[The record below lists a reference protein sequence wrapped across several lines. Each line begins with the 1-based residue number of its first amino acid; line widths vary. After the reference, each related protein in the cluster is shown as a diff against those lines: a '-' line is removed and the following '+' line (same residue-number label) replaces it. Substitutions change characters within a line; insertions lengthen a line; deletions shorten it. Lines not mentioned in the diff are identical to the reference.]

1 MCSMDSPKSKIGWSA
16 VQAFYDAGHTMAEC
30 KSRFGFSNG
39 AWDRARLRG
48 ELKTRGRG
56 GWRGGHNTRRQV
68 QRLLNESH
76 SNAEVASILGIS
88 TATVSYHAR
97 KLGVPPDERFSKR
110 VDWEA
115 VQAAHDKGMSVRE
128 CARKFGFHTGSWY
141 KAVERGAIRPRS
153 HVIPIEELLVQ
164 GRRTGRDHL
173 KARLIKVGLKENRCE
188 RCGISSW
195 RGKPLNAHLHH
206 KDGDGTDK
214 RIDNP
219 EFLCPNCHSQ
229 TDTYGG
235 RNGHRRPERHLK
247 LVEPLPDGDAAPEA
261 DTDVA

>member
-1 MCSMDSPKSKIGWSA
+1 
-16 VQAFYDAGHTMAEC
+16 
-30 KSRFGFSNG
+30 
-39 AWDRARLRG
+39 
-48 ELKTRGRG
+48 
-56 GWRGGHNTRRQV
+56 
-68 QRLLNESH
+68 
-76 SNAEVASILGIS
+76 
-88 TATVSYHAR
+88 
-97 KLGVPPDERFSKR
+97 
-110 VDWEA
+110 

-206 KDGDGTDK
+206 KDGDGTDN
-214 RIDNP
+214 RIDNL